1 MALMPGRGGVFLSR
15 SLAPGDTEGRK
26 EETAMRKVVLV
37 SFGVVL
43 AMILLTAA
51 ASAGVCR
58 GEGEDPNYPELGII
72 HFLKNPSGFKFEFT
86 PIDDVNWYGTLYEQG
101 HSYRNFYKLQGGN
114 PNSWC
119 GPIVFSST
127 PLYDMM
133 GISGQEV
140 LYRVHDVTS
149 GTQRLPCP

>member
-1 MALMPGRGGVFLSR
+1 
-15 SLAPGDTEGRK
+15 
-26 EETAMRKVVLV
+26 MRKVVLV
-37 SFGVVL
+37 SFGVAL

-58 GEGEDPNYPELGII
+58 GEGMDADYPELGII

-86 PIDDVNWYGTLYEQG
+86 PVESVVWYGMQYEAG
-101 HSYRNFYKLQGGN
+101 RSYRNTYKLQGGN
-114 PNSWC
+114 LNSFC
-119 GPIVFSST
+119 GPMVFSST

-140 LYRVHDVTS
+140 LYRVYDVTN
-149 GTQRLPCP
+149 GTQRLCP